1 LVAVGIAANLRLHLW
16 FTSRFY
22 HSQLEAQRRAVSNW
36 IRFGDWLFVL
46 MLAVTAVR
54 IHTVHAIVA
63 TLLMSVAVGS
73 LVGFLLIEPA
83 TTRAALDSN

>member
-1 LVAVGIAANLRLHLW
+1 
-16 FTSRFY
+16 
-22 HSQLEAQRRAVSNW
+22 
-36 IRFGDWLFVL
+36 

-54 IHTVHAIVA
+54 IHTAHAIVA

-83 TTRAALDSN
+83 TTRAALDRN